1 MANTWQG
8 PFPWHDTGTD
18 GYDGLAPVRSFPS
31 NGYGVYEMAGN
42 VWEWTSDWY
51 RGGHVRATPLRLS
64 SAALDPRGPD
74 MEVSFD
80 PTIPHVR
87 VPRKVLKGGSY
98 LCAPVYCGRYRPAA
112 RFPQMIDTASC

>member
-18 GYDGLAPVRSFPS
+18 GYDGLAPVRSFPP
-31 NGYGVYEMAGN
+31 NGYAVYEMMGN

-51 RGGHVRATPLRLS
+51 RDGHEPAARFSGG
-64 SAALDPRGPD
+64 ALDPLGPD
-74 MEVSFD
+74 VELSFD
-80 PTIPHVR
+80 PAIPQVR

-98 LCAPVYCGRYRPAA
+98 LSAPA
-112 RFPQMIDTASC
+112 